1 MKNLLAAVLVGCF
14 CASSVAQDWPQWRGP
29 AGIGIAQN
37 QKVPLTWS
45 KTENVKWRVPL
56 DGPGNST
63 PIVVGNLVLITH
75 APKDSPIRSLR
86 ASDRKTGDLVW
97 KQEVEYAEEEPTHNT
112 NPYCSASPT
121 SDGERVVAWYG
132 SAGLYGYDLQGKQL
146 WHVDTGKVEH
156 IWGFASSPLIYKNL
170 VIQIVGP
177 GLNAYVAAYD
187 KTSGK
192 EVWRKEYPGMVSKKF
207 DEFRGSWSTPVV
219 HREKNGDVLLLSLPQ
234 RLYAVNPLTGEEV
247 WSCGGLKDLVYTSP
261 IVAEN
266 IAVAMGGYGTPALAV
281 ETGGKGDVTETKRL
295 WQHPKNPQRVGSG
308 VIVDGYI
315 YILNEPGIAWCLD
328 LKTGEKQ
335 WEQRVE
341 RGNSWSSAVLVNGR
355 IYIPSTSGT
364 TFVLEPSPEE
374 LKIVAKNELGEM
386 TRGSLA
392 LSGGEVFL
400 RTYQALYCISN
411 QD

>member
-1 MKNLLAAVLVGCF
+1 MKSLLAALLVGCL
-14 CASSVAQDWPQWRGP
+14 CASSFAQDWPQWRGP

-63 PIVVGNLVLITH
+63 PIVLGNLVLITH

-86 ASDRKTGDLVW
+86 AYDRKSGDLVW

-132 SAGLYGYDLQGKQL
+132 SAGLYCYDLAGKEL
-146 WHVDTGKVEH
+146 WRVDTGKVEH

-187 KTSGK
+187 KTTGK
-192 EVWRKEYPGMVSKKF
+192 EVWRKEYPGMVSKKI

-219 HREKNGDVLLLSLPQ
+219 HREKDRDVILLSLPQ
-234 RLYAVNPLTGEEV
+234 RLYAVNPSNGEEV

-261 IVAEN
+261 IVANN
-266 IAVAMGGYGTPALAV
+266 IAVAMGGYGSPAVAV
-281 ETGGKGDVTETKRL
+281 ETGGSGDLT
-295 WQHPKNPQRVGSG
+295 
-308 VIVDGYI
+308 
-315 YILNEPGIAWCLD
+315 
-328 LKTGEKQ
+328 
-335 WEQRVE
+335 
-341 RGNSWSSAVLVNGR
+341 
-355 IYIPSTSGT
+355 
-364 TFVLEPSPEE
+364 
-374 LKIVAKNELGEM
+374 
-386 TRGSLA
+386 
-392 LSGGEVFL
+392 
-400 RTYQALYCISN
+400 
-411 QD
+411 